1 MNTNTQ
7 KVLHDLSVRMS
18 TFPLVMPAPF
28 LLVRTCSGRC
38 TCADNKREC
47 DCGMPGLDDDTR
59 NLLAREAGKQ
69 KAKRYTGQ
77 PITLWGELT

>member
-1 MNTNTQ
+1 MNTNSE

-18 TFPLVMPAPF
+18 SFPLVMPEPF

-47 DCGMPGLDDDTR
+47 DCGMPGLDDATED
-59 NLLAREAGKQ
+59 LLNRAEAKQ
-69 KAKRYTGQ
+69 KARMYTGELGS
-77 PITLWGELT
+77 LWGSL